1 MDGANSLTAQIQAV
15 VIILQEEMR
24 ECVKFERNIVL
35 NEHILYSIQM
45 EALKCLRVDA
55 SDTHKQAQ
63 DL

>member
-1 MDGANSLTAQIQAV
+1 MVNALIDGANSLTAQIQAV

-35 NEHILYSIQM
+35 NEQILYSIQM

-55 SDTHKQAQ
+55 SDT
-63 DL
+63 